1 MKRALSLSAYPKL
14 VGTANPYGMAI
25 TAIMILCTGSP
36 TRPIG

>member
-1 MKRALSLSAYPKL
+1 MKRAPSLPAYPKL
-14 VGTANPYGMAI
+14 VDAANAYSLAI